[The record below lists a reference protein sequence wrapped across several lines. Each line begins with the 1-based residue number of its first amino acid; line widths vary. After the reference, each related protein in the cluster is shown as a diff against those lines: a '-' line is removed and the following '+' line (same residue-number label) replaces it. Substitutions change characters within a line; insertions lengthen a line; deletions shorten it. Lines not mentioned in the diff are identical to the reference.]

1 MTFNTQTKMSKQIKI
16 VLFIVLL
23 CNISIAQQDPQFTQY
38 TYNMSV
44 VNPAYATNDFGTLNL
59 GANYR
64 KQWTN
69 TIGGPRTV
77 SFFGHTPFND
87 KIEMGITFTNDQI
100 GQDVIE
106 INEKNINADFAYL
119 LTLNNNSKLSLGL
132 KAGFTLYDS
141 AFNGQLINPN
151 DPTFTNDV
159 NQVYPT
165 IGAGAYYFTDQYY
178 IGLSAPNFLRTTQL
192 DDSVVATKLGKEEIH
207 LYMIGGYV
215 FSVND
220 TFKLKPSV
228 MARAVKGA
236 PVNVD
241 LSVNTLLYDR
251 FEAGLSYRLDDAIS
265 GIVGF
270 RVTPSFK
277 VAYSY
282 DATVSDFSNYNNGSH
297 EIVLLFDVSL
307 VFCEKT
313 FITQNVKLIIKSFFI
328 IKTCF

>member
-1 MTFNTQTKMSKQIKI
+1 MTINNQTKMPKYLKV
-16 VLFIVLL
+16 VLCVVLL
-23 CNISIAQQDPQFTQY
+23 CNIALAQQDPQFTQY

-44 VNPAYATNDFGTLNL
+44 VNPAYSTNDFGTVNL

-69 TIGGPRTV
+69 TIGSPRTL
-77 SFFGHTPFND
+77 SFFAHTPFND
-87 KIEMGITFTNDQI
+87 KIEMGLTFTTDQI

-119 LTLNNNSKLSLGL
+119 LNINDNSNLSLGL
-132 KAGFTLYDS
+132 KAGVTLYDT
-141 AFNGQLINPN
+141 AFSGKLINPN

-159 NQVYPT
+159 NQAYPT
-165 IGAGAYYFTDQYY
+165 IGAGAFYYTDSYY
-178 IGLSAPNFLRTTQL
+178 VGLSAPNFLRTTQL

-207 LYMIGGYV
+207 FYMIGGYV

-220 TFKLKPSV
+220 TFKLKPSF

-236 PVNVD
+236 PVNFDV
-241 LSVNTLLYDR
+241 SVNSLLYDR
-251 FEAGLSYRLDDAIS
+251 FEAGISYRLDDAIS

-282 DATVSDFSNYNNGSH
+282 DATVSDFSSYNNGSH
-297 EIVLLFDVSL
+297 EIVLLFDISL
-307 VFCEKT
+307 FGLKEGYK
-313 FITQNVKLIIKSFFI
+313 KSPRFF
-328 IKTCF
+328 

>member
-1 MTFNTQTKMSKQIKI
+1 MTTNTDNKMPKSII
-16 VLFIVLL
+16 AVLCIVLL
-23 CNISIAQQDPQFTQY
+23 SNITIAQQDPQFTQY

-44 VNPAYATNDFGTLNL
+44 VNPAYATSDLGVINL

-69 TIGGPRTV
+69 TIGSPRTL
-77 SFFGHTPFND
+77 SFFAHTPFND
-87 KIEMGITFTNDQI
+87 KIEMGVTFTSDEI
-100 GQDVIE
+100 GQDVIN

-119 LTLNNNSKLSLGL
+119 LNINENSKLSLGL
-132 KAGFTLYDS
+132 KAGFTLYDTDFS
-141 AFNGQLINPN
+141 GRLIDPN
-151 DPTFTNDV
+151 DPTFSDSNND

-165 IGAGAYYFTDQYY
+165 IGAGAYYFTDNYY
-178 IGLSAPNFLRTTQL
+178 LGLSAPNFLRTTQL
-192 DDSVVATKLGKEEIH
+192 DETIVINELGKEEIH
-207 LYMIGGYV
+207 FYMIGGYV

-220 TFKLKPSV
+220 TFKLKPSF

-241 LSVNTLLYDR
+241 LSLNSLLYDR
-251 FEAGLSYRLDDAIS
+251 FEAGISYRYDDAIS

-297 EIVLLFDVSL
+297 EIVLLFDISL
-307 VFCEKT
+307 FGLKEGYK
-313 FITQNVKLIIKSFFI
+313 KSPRFF
-328 IKTCF
+328 

>member
-1 MTFNTQTKMSKQIKI
+1 MTINTNIKMPKYII
-16 VLFIVLL
+16 AVLFIVLL
-23 CNISIAQQDPQFTQY
+23 SNITIAQQDPHFTQY

-44 VNPAYATNDFGTLNL
+44 VNPAYTTNDLGVINL

-64 KQWTN
+64 KQWTS
-69 TIGGPRTV
+69 TIGSPRTF
-77 SFFGHTPFND
+77 SFFAHTPFND
-87 KIEMGITFTNDQI
+87 KIEMGLTFTSDEI
-100 GQDVIE
+100 GQDVIK

-119 LTLNNNSKLSLGL
+119 LNINENSKLSLGL
-132 KAGFTLYDS
+132 KAGFTLYDTDFS
-141 AFNGQLINPN
+141 GRLINPN
-151 DPTFTNDV
+151 DPTFNDNNNG

-165 IGAGAYYFTDQYY
+165 IGAGVYYFTDTYY
-178 IGLSAPNFLRTTQL
+178 LGLSAPNFLRTTQL
-192 DDSVVATKLGKEEIH
+192 DETIVVNELGKEEIH
-207 LYMIGGYV
+207 VYMIGGYV

-220 TFKLKPSV
+220 AFKLKPSF

-236 PVNVD
+236 PVNLD

-251 FEAGLSYRLDDAIS
+251 LEAGISYRYNDAVS

-297 EIVLLFDVSL
+297 EIVLLFDISL
-307 VFCEKT
+307 LDLK
-313 FITQNVKLIIKSFFI
+313 NGYKKSPRFF
-328 IKTCF
+328 